1 MSFLKSPYFPAV
13 VCAIVIGIVIF
24 MLFRDVSSV
33 KSTMGDLVEQHNNAQ
48 KALETH
54 SGAIKKLQETSSNPG
69 STGGPMSFP
78 PQLFGG
84 DGYGDEEDEEDYED
98 EEDDEG
104 EEVPYSQ
111 MPQGAKALS
120 KATKKES

>member
-33 KSTMGDLVEQHNNAQ
+33 KSTVGDLVEQHNNAQ

-54 SGAIKKLQETSSNPG
+54 TGAIKKLQETSSTG
-69 STGGPMSFP
+69 GAGGPMSFP

-84 DGYGDEEDEEDYED
+84 SDGYGDEEDEDEDYE

-104 EEVPYSQ
+104 EEVPYPSQ
-111 MPQGAKALS
+111 PIPGGAQTRV
-120 KATKKES
+120 TKKES